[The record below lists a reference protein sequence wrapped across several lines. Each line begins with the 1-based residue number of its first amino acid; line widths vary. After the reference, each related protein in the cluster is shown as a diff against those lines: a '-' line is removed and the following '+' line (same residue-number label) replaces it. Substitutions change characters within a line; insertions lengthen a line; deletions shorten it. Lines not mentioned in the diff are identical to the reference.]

1 MTVPLDVR
9 RPPRQHS
16 ASPPPRTFDTTR
28 RFGRRRRP
36 QWLAGFLLILPS
48 LIAIGVFVYGFIGW
62 NVRVSFTSWRGLTPT
77 YDFVGLRN
85 YLDLWSD
92 ERWRLDIRNV
102 LIFTVVFVFGSLAL
116 GFGM

>member
-16 ASPPPRTFDTTR
+16 APPPPRGYATTR

-48 LIAIGVFVYGFIGW
+48 LIAIGVFVYGFIG
-62 NVRVSFTSWRGLTPT
+62 
-77 YDFVGLRN
+77 
-85 YLDLWSD
+85 
-92 ERWRLDIRNV
+92 
-102 LIFTVVFVFGSLAL
+102 
-116 GFGM
+116 